1 MSTGGIA
8 LTDVS
13 KSPTLL
19 EEIERNRAIQ
29 GSAYGGPRNLATS
42 RTGSVGPGH
51 SMKLHEYQAKE
62 IFARYGIPVPQGQV
76 ASSAAEARSATEGF
90 GGRAVVKAQVH
101 AGGRGKAGGVKLAHS
116 PGDAEQA
123 AESILSMSLVT
134 NQTGPEGV
142 PVNQVLVEE
151 LADIAK
157 EMYLAITVDRVERRP
172 VILVSESGGM
182 DIEEVAETSP
192 ELIHTEAI
200 DPVLGLMPFQ
210 SRRIARRLGLQGSV
224 AAAAPGILSSL
235 YQVFVEND
243 CTLVE
248 VNPLIA
254 TGDGRLVALDA
265 KISVDDDSLFRRPSI
280 VELRDPSQ
288 EDELEAQAADLDI
301 AYVNLDGDVGCL
313 VNGAGLAM
321 ATLDV
326 TSAAGAAPA
335 NFLDVGGGATVD
347 KVASAV
353 GIILSDAKVR
363 RVLVNVFGGILRCD
377 IAAEGIVQ
385 AYQTAGSQLPI
396 VVRMLGTNV
405 DDGKRILAESGLPVV
420 FTETLS
426 EAADAIKQA
435 I

>member
-1 MSTGGIA
+1 
-8 LTDVS
+8 
-13 KSPTLL
+13 
-19 EEIERNRAIQ
+19 
-29 GSAYGGPRNLATS
+29 
-42 RTGSVGPGH
+42 
-51 SMKLHEYQAKE
+51 MKLHEYQSKE
-62 IFARYGIPVPQGQV
+62 IFARYGIPVPQGVV
-76 ASSAAEARSATEGF
+76 AATAGEAKSATEGF
-90 GGRAVVKAQVH
+90 GGRAVIKAQVH
-101 AGGRGKAGGVKLAHS
+101 AGGRGKAGGVKVALS
-116 PGDAEQA
+116 PDDAETTAQDM
-123 AESILSMSLVT
+123 LSTSLVT

-157 EMYLAITVDRVERRP
+157 EMYLALTVDRVERRP
-172 VILVSESGGM
+172 VMLVSASGGM
-182 DIEEVAETSP
+182 DIEEVAATSP
-192 ELIHTEAI
+192 ELIHNEPI

-210 SRRIARRLGLQGSV
+210 SRRIARVLGLEST
-224 AAAAPGILSSL
+224 AASAAPTVLSAL

-248 VNPLIA
+248 VNPLIV
-254 TGDGRLVALDA
+254 TGDGQLVALDA
-265 KISVDDDSLFRRPSI
+265 KINVDDDALFRRSAML
-280 VELRDPSQ
+280 ELRDITQ

-335 NFLDVGGGATVD
+335 NFLDVGGGASVD

-385 AYQTAGSQLPI
+385 AYRTTGSQLPI

-420 FTETLS
+420 FAETLS
-426 EAADAIKQA
+426 EAADAIGRA
-435 I
+435 G

>member
-1 MSTGGIA
+1 
-8 LTDVS
+8 
-13 KSPTLL
+13 
-19 EEIERNRAIQ
+19 
-29 GSAYGGPRNLATS
+29 
-42 RTGSVGPGH
+42 
-51 SMKLHEYQAKE
+51 MKLHEYQAKE
-62 IFARYGIPVPQGQV
+62 IFARYGIPVPQGKI
-76 ASSAAEARSATEGF
+76 AATPAEARSATESL

-101 AGGRGKAGGVKLAHS
+101 AGGRGKAGGVKLAQS
-116 PGDAEQA
+116 PGEAEA
-123 AESILSMSLVT
+123 AAQSILSASLVT

-151 LADIAK
+151 LADISK

-172 VILVSESGGM
+172 VILVSEAGGM

-192 ELIHTEAI
+192 ELIHTEPI

-210 SRRIARRLGLQGSV
+210 SRRIARRLGLEGSV
-224 AAAAPGILSSL
+224 AAAAPGILNSL

-265 KISVDDDSLFRRPSI
+265 KITVDDDALFRRPAI

-363 RVLVNVFGGILRCD
+363 RVIVNVFGGVLRCD
-377 IAAEGIVQ
+377 IAAGGIVQ
-385 AYQTAGSQLPI
+385 AYRNTGSQLPI

-420 FTETLS
+420 FAETLS

-435 I
+435 V

>member
-1 MSTGGIA
+1 
-8 LTDVS
+8 
-13 KSPTLL
+13 
-19 EEIERNRAIQ
+19 
-29 GSAYGGPRNLATS
+29 
-42 RTGSVGPGH
+42 
-51 SMKLHEYQAKE
+51 MKLHEYQAKE
-62 IFARYGIPVPQGQV
+62 IFARYGIPVPQGTVV
-76 ASSAAEARSATEGF
+76 ASAGEARSATEGF
-90 GGRAVVKAQVH
+90 GGRAVIKAQVH
-101 AGGRGKAGGVKLAHS
+101 AGGRGKAGGVKVAQS
-116 PGDAEQA
+116 PDDAEAAAQA
-123 AESILSMSLVT
+123 MLSASLVT

-172 VILVSESGGM
+172 VMLVSASGGM
-182 DIEEVAETSP
+182 DIEEVAATSP
-192 ELIHTEAI
+192 ELIHSEPI

-210 SRRIARRLGLQGSV
+210 SRRIARMLGLEGS
-224 AAAAPGILSSL
+224 AASAAPGVLGSL
-235 YQVFVEND
+235 YQVFVDND

-248 VNPLIA
+248 VNPLIV
-254 TGDGRLVALDA
+254 TGDGQLVALDA
-265 KISVDDDSLFRRPSI
+265 KITVDDDALFRRPAMQ
-280 VELRDPSQ
+280 ELRDPSQ

-335 NFLDVGGGATVD
+335 NFLDVGGGASVE

-385 AYQTAGSQLPI
+385 AYRNTGSNLPI

-405 DDGKRILAESGLPVV
+405 DDGKRILAESSLPVV
-420 FTETLS
+420 FAETLS
-426 EAADAIKQA
+426 EAAAAIGRA
-435 I
+435 G

>member
-1 MSTGGIA
+1 
-8 LTDVS
+8 
-13 KSPTLL
+13 
-19 EEIERNRAIQ
+19 
-29 GSAYGGPRNLATS
+29 
-42 RTGSVGPGH
+42 
-51 SMKLHEYQAKE
+51 MKLHEYQAKE
-62 IFARYGIPVPQGQV
+62 IFARYGIPVPQGKI
-76 ASSAAEARSATEGF
+76 AATPAEARSATESL

-101 AGGRGKAGGVKLAHS
+101 AGGRGKAGGVKLAQS
-116 PGDAEQA
+116 PGEAEA
-123 AESILSMSLVT
+123 AAQSILSASLVT

-151 LADIAK
+151 LADISK

-172 VILVSESGGM
+172 VILVSEAGGM

-192 ELIHTEAI
+192 ELIHTEPI

-210 SRRIARRLGLQGSV
+210 SRRIARRLGLEGSV
-224 AAAAPGILSSL
+224 AAAAPGILNSL

-265 KISVDDDSLFRRPSI
+265 KITVDDDALFRRPAI

-377 IAAEGIVQ
+377 IAAGGIVQ
-385 AYQTAGSQLPI
+385 AYRNTGSQLPI

-405 DDGKRILAESGLPVV
+405 DDGKRILAESGLPMV
-420 FTETLS
+420 FAETLS

-435 I
+435 V